1 LKKDIKGAG
10 TMANENEYMVNHKCR
25 KCNRTDRKVWNP
37 SEPPKCNH
45 CESSMDPLEI
55 RYKCL
60 RCGHLTWIEAGSTGK
75 SCHKCGY
82 RVFAKPRNQGRPIKT
97 LKAI

>member
-1 LKKDIKGAG
+1 MKKGRQVAAL
-10 TMANENEYMVNHKCR
+10 MAKDAEHTVNHKCR
-25 KCNRTDRKVWNP
+25 KCNRTDRRPWTP
-37 SEPPKCNH
+37 TDPPKCTH
-45 CESSMDPLEI
+45 CESTMDPLEI

-82 RVFAKPRNQGRPIKT
+82 RVFAKPRSQGRPHKT